1 MHTYEAW
8 AKDFCTGEIKQFYTY
23 LVTDEYCS
31 IQSIPLCSSMPGPL
45 PLQLLEASL
54 ELQYHDAVQHCL
66 WLSFSLHGIIKSL
79 ATGKRHKGLGWGSM
93 WGRGTPHF
101 QLQNAVQTKPYDAEA
116 TSAPLI
122 QALLIDILH

>member
-1 MHTYEAW
+1 
-8 AKDFCTGEIKQFYTY
+8 
-23 LVTDEYCS
+23 
-31 IQSIPLCSSMPGPL
+31 
-45 PLQLLEASL
+45 
-54 ELQYHDAVQHCL
+54 
-66 WLSFSLHGIIKSL
+66 
-79 ATGKRHKGLGWGSM
+79 M